1 MLTLTLLA
9 AEAYGQACICS
20 RNVALPTGVAV
31 RPWEGTATLEYAIN
45 QSGGE
50 GWAGFEVIDRG
61 GNSMAEMA
69 MPGHLVQTGS
79 LTAALGL
86 PANFSAEATL
96 PWMDIRHLYPSE
108 MPGDVDSSSLADA
121 TVLVRWGRPTKD
133 KRTFFGVGAGV
144 TLPTGKVVVDAP
156 VRAGKGAVGGVVN
169 VQVLRKV
176 SPLLGVG
183 LSMGASPTLFEPP
196 DRYRVGSSATA
207 AAGVRFTPRENGRWM
222 FSGFAIG
229 QWRDKDREE
238 RLLYEHTGILSVGAS
253 LGVSWNVWAKDLRS
267 VTLLARGE
275 LPLWQMVGD
284 PWLAENW
291 GATAAVNVVAF

>member
-1 MLTLTLLA
+1 MLALMLLA
-9 AEAYGQACICS
+9 TQAHAQACICS

-31 RPWEGTATLEYAIN
+31 RPWEGTFTVEYAVN

-50 GWAGFEVIDRG
+50 GWSGFSTVDRG
-61 GNSMAEMA
+61 GNSMAAMA
-69 MPGHLVQTGS
+69 MPGHLVQTPS

-86 PANFSAEATL
+86 PASFSVEATL

-108 MPGDVDSSSLADA
+108 MPGDVDSSSLADT
-121 TVLVRWGRPTKD
+121 TVLVRWGRPSKD

-144 TLPTGKVVVDAP
+144 SLPTGKVVVDTP
-156 VRAGKGAVGGVVN
+156 VRAGKGAVGGIVN

-176 SPLLGVG
+176 SPLVGVG
-183 LSMGASPTLFEPP
+183 LSAGASPTIFEPV
-196 DRYRVGSSATA
+196 DRYRVGSSASV

-222 FSGFAIG
+222 FSGYLIG
-229 QWRDKDREE
+229 QFRDKDREE
-238 RLLYEHTGILSVGAS
+238 ALVYEHTGVLSAGVS
-253 LGVSWNVWAKDLRS
+253 LGASWNVWAKDLRS

-275 LPLWQMVGD
+275 VPLWQIVGD

-291 GATAAVNVVAF
+291 GATAGVNVVAF